1 MKKIISFVLV
11 VCLLAG
17 MLTMG
22 ASAAGLSFTD
32 VTPDNW
38 FYSTVMAAAE
48 AGLTAGNSATTYGPD
63 KELTWIQT
71 VVFAVRLTQYVQG
84 QHVYGAEDQ
93 TEVWYD
99 IYLDYANEYVLIDYI
114 PEDINHFTSRGEAAE
129 IFSRVMWYG
138 YYEQINYLPDDHF
151 SDVSYYES
159 PAIYELAG
167 AGIVD
172 GMGGG
177 VFGADVLLNRAQVA
191 TIVARMAGLV
201 DKVVIELKPEVVHS
215 DLYIEGLDVET
226 VIDYFAEVCLDTE
239 YGDKANSI
247 YVRKWLEPIGYRV
260 FGSYTDSDM
269 AVLEDFVAQI
279 NGIYGFPGMY
289 ETNSEYDID
298 LEIYFCDEAGFLEI
312 AGYDMAGNWGNVS
325 FWFWL
330 ENYEIYDETIAIR
343 SDIPQ
348 YARESIIREEIYNGL
363 GPVQDTECRYDSL
376 IYQWSND
383 VQGMSPEDVL
393 ILRLLYHPSMR
404 SGMNYD
410 ECAAVIRELYY

>member
-1 MKKIISFVLV
+1 MKKILCIVLV

-17 MLTMG
+17 TLSIG

-32 VTPDNW
+32 VTPDDW

-48 AGLTAGNSATTYGPD
+48 AGLTAGNSATTYGP
-63 KELTWIQT
+63 EEGLTWIQT

-99 IYLDYANEYVLIDYI
+99 IYLKYAEEYALIDYV
-114 PEDINHFTSRGEAAE
+114 PENINRKTSRGEAAE
-129 IFSRVMWYG
+129 IFSRVMPYG
-138 YYEQINYLPDDHF
+138 DYAQINYLPDDHF

-159 PAIYELAG
+159 SAIYALAG

-177 VFGADVLLNRAQVA
+177 VFGTDVLLNRAQVA

-201 DKVVIELKPEVVHS
+201 DKVIIELKPVVVHS

-226 VIDYFAEVCLDTE
+226 VIEYFAEVCLDTE
-239 YGDKANSI
+239 YGDKTNNV
-247 YVRKWLEPIGYRV
+247 YVRKWLEPIAYRV
-260 FGSYTDSDM
+260 FGDYTESDR
-269 AVLEDFVAQI
+269 AVLEDFVAQL

-289 ETNSEYDID
+289 ETDSEHDID
-298 LEIYFCDEAGFLEI
+298 LEIYFCNERDFLAI
-312 AGYDMAGNWGNVS
+312 MGDDFAGNWGGVS

-348 YARESIIREEIYNGL
+348 FERESIIREEIYNGL
-363 GPVQDTECRYDSL
+363 GPVQDTECRYDSI
-376 IYQWSND
+376 IYQWSNAA
-383 VQGMSPEDVL
+383 QAMSPEDVL
-393 ILRLLYHPSMR
+393 ILKLLYHPSMR
-404 SGMNYD
+404 GGMGYD
-410 ECAAVIRELYY
+410 ECAKVIRELYY